1 MVKVSS
7 KVLIVFIFF
16 FFCCQIVLGQ
26 DENEIKNNEIFLRE
40 SIQELLKQT
49 FVDFPSGSPRLVFI
63 DPESDHPANWFLQEE
78 LISYLTTKGF
88 SVTLAQQESGSEK
101 PENCW
106 DLFYRI
112 IQLKLTYPKVKS
124 KGLFGKKMVT
134 RESELNLS
142 FRLMDTTSGKILWTK
157 RTNHTTFDVIPQKRI
172 AMLENKQYLFLSPE
186 LPQSSTRKYIEP
198 ALVATVVG
206 GLVYLFFASR

>member
-1 MVKVSS
+1 MVRVSS
-7 KVLIVFIFF
+7 ILLIVFIFF

-26 DENEIKNNEIFLRE
+26 DENEMKNNEIFLRE

-49 FVDFPSGSPRLVFI
+49 FVDFPTGSPRLVFI
-63 DPESDHPANWFLQEE
+63 DPELENPANWLVLDE
-78 LISYLTTKGF
+78 LTSYLTAKGL
-88 SVTLAQQESGSEK
+88 SVAIPQQELKSGMF
-101 PENCW
+101 ENCW

-112 IQLKLTYPKVKS
+112 IQLKLTYPEVKS
-124 KGLFGKKMVT
+124 KGLFGKKMTT

-142 FRLMDTTSGKILWTK
+142 FRLTEKNTGKILWTK
-157 RTNHTTFDVIPQKRI
+157 RKNHTTFDVIPQKRI
-172 AMLENKQYLFLSPE
+172 AILENKQYLFLSPE

-198 ALVATVVG
+198 ALVAAVVG